1 MDLDKYESLCDAE
14 KSNCIALEQEAGF
27 MLKQWVLLLL
37 GWINRWEAFQL
48 MLHQELWKERLTK
61 FENAEI
67 RKKLRFLFSPSVFQ
81 EKDTKEIF

>member
-1 MDLDKYESLCDAE
+1 
-14 KSNCIALEQEAGF
+14 
-27 MLKQWVLLLL
+27 
-37 GWINRWEAFQL
+37 

-81 EKDTKEIF
+81 EKDTKEIFKNDVRSFPGMGLKFHTEDQSSCLQHSWQQLHPCPTVTEVGV